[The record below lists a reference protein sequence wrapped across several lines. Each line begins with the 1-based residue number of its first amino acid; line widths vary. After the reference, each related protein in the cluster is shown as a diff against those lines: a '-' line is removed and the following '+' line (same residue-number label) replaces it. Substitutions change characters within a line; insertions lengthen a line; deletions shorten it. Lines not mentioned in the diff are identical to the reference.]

1 MKATT
6 KSKWKAKL
14 LSGSYQYNASFLSS
28 VSGVA
33 FSFSYGISQ
42 VAYRW
47 LNQGV
52 SIGIPSTIDFG
63 QITPIFLLVLPILV
77 AAEIYY
83 GTASSSLPSGRR

>member
-14 LSGSYQYNASFLSS
+14 LSSSYQYNASFLSS
-28 VSGVA
+28 MPGVA

-42 VAYRW
+42 VVAYRW

-83 GTASSSLPSGRR
+83 GTASSSLLSG

>member
-1 MKATT
+1 M
-6 KSKWKAKL
+6 
-14 LSGSYQYNASFLSS
+14 
-28 VSGVA
+28 SGVA

-42 VAYRW
+42 VVAYRW
-47 LNQGV
+47 LNEGV

-83 GTASSSLPSGRR
+83 GTTSSSLPSG